1 MHLSEAQ
8 YDMLNGFE
16 MIFKNSE
23 KDRLCISMPFMQIF
37 LNDWMYL
44 HQLINIDLVNTD
56 GE

>member
-1 MHLSEAQ
+1 
-8 YDMLNGFE
+8 MLNGFE
-16 MIFKNSE
+16 MIFKYLE
-23 KDRLCISMPFMQIF
+23 EDRLCRSMPFMQIF